1 MKKKYVISILLVFAS
16 LLVACDQDAED
27 KDKQSKPLTPVKVQL
42 SWEDTIE
49 FVGFYEAQDHGDFK
63 SAGLDVQ
70 TIPGGF
76 DSEGNVIDPI
86 QAVLDGKADFGVAG
100 SDAIIAARAAN
111 QPVVAIAAIYQR
123 NPLAYIALAESG
135 IQTPKDWAGKRLRA
149 EPDIQF
155 ILAALLKNNDMELS
169 DVEQV
174 ALTDFSTAPLVN
186 GEVDVMTVFVTNEVI
201 TLQAQG
207 VAYTLILPSDY
218 GVEIYSNV
226 IFTTEQMIKDNPA
239 RVEALLR
246 AVFSGYQHAIDNPA
260 EVAKLSVA
268 RNPNLTVENEAA
280 SMVAS
285 IPLLNV
291 PGSALGN
298 MRPELWDFTM
308 QMLLDAGVL
317 AEPIVIT
324 DAYDLT
330 FIEKIN

>member
-1 MKKKYVISILLVFAS
+1 MKKTYVIAILLVFAS
-16 LLVACDQDAED
+16 LLVACGKDAD
-27 KDKQSKPLTPVKVQL
+27 DNDQSKTLTPVKVQL

-49 FVGFYEAQDHGDFK
+49 FGGFYDAQDTGHFK

-86 QAVLDGKADFGVAG
+86 QAVMDGKADFGVAG

-174 ALTDFSTAPLVN
+174 PLTDYSTAPLVN
-186 GEVDVMTVFVTNEVI
+186 GEVDVMTVFVTNEPI
-201 TLQAQG
+201 T
-207 VAYTLILPSDY
+207 
-218 GVEIYSNV
+218 
-226 IFTTEQMIKDNPA
+226 
-239 RVEALLR
+239 
-246 AVFSGYQHAIDNPA
+246 
-260 EVAKLSVA
+260 
-268 RNPNLTVENEAA
+268 
-280 SMVAS
+280 
-285 IPLLNV
+285 
-291 PGSALGN
+291 
-298 MRPELWDFTM
+298 
-308 QMLLDAGVL
+308 
-317 AEPIVIT
+317 
-324 DAYDLT
+324 
-330 FIEKIN
+330 

>member
-1 MKKKYVISILLVFAS
+1 MKRIVVLIVVLILAS
-16 LLVACDQDAED
+16 LLTACKDEDDGQADQPKE
-27 KDKQSKPLTPVKVQL
+27 LTRVTVQL

-49 FVGFYEAQDHGDFK
+49 FVGFYDAQDHGYFR

-70 TIPGGF
+70 TLPGGF

-86 QAVLDGKADFGVAG
+86 AAVLEGKAEFGVAG
-100 SDAIIAARAAN
+100 SDAIIAARAEGK
-111 QPVVAIAAIYQR
+111 PVVAVAAIYQR
-123 NPLAYIALAESG
+123 NPLAYIALADSG
-135 IQTPKDWAGKRLRA
+135 IQTPQDWKGKRLRA

-155 ILAALLKNNDMELS
+155 ILAALLKNNGMDIS

-174 ALTDFSTAPLVN
+174 SLTDYSTAPLVN
-186 GEVDVMTVFVTNEVI
+186 GEVDVMSVFVTNELI

-207 VAYTLILPSDY
+207 VAYNLILPSDY
-218 GVEIYSNV
+218 GVELYSNV
-226 IFTTEQMIKDNPA
+226 IFTTEQMIQDHPE

-246 AVFSGYQHAIDNPA
+246 AVFKGYQHAIDNPA
-260 EVAKLSVA
+260 EAAKLSVA
-268 RNPNLTVENEAA
+268 RNANLTVENETA

-298 MRPELWDFTM
+298 MRPESWAFTM
-308 QMLLDAGVL
+308 QMLLDAGAL
-317 AEPIVIT
+317 SEALDIT
-324 DAYDLT
+324 QAYDLS